1 NISSAVLM
9 RPGSPTQSF
18 DQGQRLVGLS
28 FTAGTGT
35 LTVTAPPNSNIAPPG
50 YYMLFLLNSSGV
62 PSVASFVQLGGS
74 SPPPPPPTGISF
86 VQSNTGPPSLQASNS
101 TVAVAYNGAQSA
113 GNLNVVAVGWG
124 DTTSTITS
132 VTDTRNNV
140 YTLAVGPT
148 TNSAG
153 LRQSIY
159 YAKNIAAGSNTVT
172 VRFKQAAVYPDVRIL
187 EYTGADTTNPL
198 DAKVGATGT
207 GTAANSGAVTTAV
220 ANEL

>member
-35 LTVTAPPNSNIAPPG
+35 LSITGPPNSNIAPPG
-50 YYMLFLLNSSGV
+50 YYMLFLLNNSGV

-86 VQSNTGPPSLQASNS
+86 VRANSGPPSIQPSNT
-101 TVAVAYNGAQSA
+101 TVAVAFTGAQTA

-124 DTTSTITS
+124 DTSSTISS
-132 VTDTRNNV
+132 VTDSRGNI
-140 YTLAVGPT
+140 YSLAIGPT
-148 TNSAG
+148 SNSAG

-172 VRFKQAAVYPDVRIL
+172 VRFNQAAAYPDVRIL
-187 EYTGADTTNPL
+187 EYVGADPNNPL
-198 DAKVGATGT
+198 DGK
-207 GTAANSGAVTTAV
+207 AAAI
-220 ANEL
+220 